1 MVLLASRKTLVVCW
15 ASNPPCVK
23 HLVAETSTQ
32 TSEGKKGGQPG
43 GQPGTEA
50 TLLLMT
56 SRDESQE
63 EVSVPTVTGSAQA
76 MSENGSVKCANDV

>member
-1 MVLLASRKTLVVCW
+1 MILVVCW

-23 HLVAETSTQ
+23 HLVTEMSKQ

-56 SRDESQE
+56 SRDESQQ
-63 EVSVPTVTGSAQA
+63 EVSVLKVTGSAQA
-76 MSENGSVKCANDV
+76 MSVNGSMKCANDV